1 MKTPIIWLPAFL
13 ALASCEKVKE
23 MSEQATL
30 AAREQVAETIG
41 KGAGTTSDPQ
51 LKKLVNQ
58 TADGVVF
65 RKDLPFP
72 VHLKVR
78 SSRSQ
83 LWNGRVVQQSAIER
97 KSEALVGTRISVH
110 QFESAGNIIRQTI
123 EEAGFAVPSDDKKD
137 ESATLSSD
145 PLVSLGLSSKSTSF
159 IKKNGSWQSETSG
172 NLHNVTLAEDLK
184 PYFDS
189 LLAENALAP
198 RPLWFSEKKRFKPGD
213 EITISGASLPMLVS
227 GNASGSLTL
236 KLESFEAVDGHPCAV
251 FSIVGNYTRKQ
262 YPDFDGVFSDVV
274 VTIQSGQIWLSLLH
288 PMILREEF
296 DTIQNV
302 QIGRSGQ
309 QNASAQG
316 TVKHTLKRTWRP
328 IENSLQ

>member
-1 MKTPIIWLPAFL
+1 MKKTIILLPTLL
-13 ALASCEKVKE
+13 ALASCEKVKQ

-30 AAREQVAETIG
+30 AAREQVAESIG

-58 TADGVVF
+58 TSEGVVF

-72 VHLKVR
+72 IHLEVR
-78 SSRSQ
+78 TSRSQ
-83 LWNGRVVQQSAIER
+83 LWDGRVVQQSAIER
-97 KSEALVGTRISVH
+97 KSAALVGTRISVH
-110 QFESAGNIIRQTI
+110 KFESSGNVIRQTT
-123 EEAGFAVPSDDKKD
+123 EEAGFALPTTDKKD
-137 ESATLSSD
+137 ETTTLGSD
-145 PLVSLGLSSKSTSF
+145 PLVAVGLTSKSTSF
-159 IKKNGSWQSETSG
+159 IRKNGSWQSETSG
-172 NLHNVTLAEDLK
+172 NIHNVTLAEDLK

-213 EITISGASLPMLVS
+213 EITISSDSLPMLVS
-227 GNASGSLTL
+227 GKATGSLTL
-236 KLESFEAVDGHPCAV
+236 TLESFEAVDGHPCAV
-251 FSIVGNYTRKQ
+251 FNIVGNYTRKQ
-262 YPDFDGVFSDVV
+262 YPDFDGVFSDEVI
-274 VTIQSGQIWLSLLH
+274 TIKSGQIWLSLIH

-309 QNASAQG
+309 QNAQAQG
-316 TVKHTLKRTWRP
+316 AVKHSLKRTWRP
-328 IENSLQ
+328 MENSLQ